1 LQVCPMSCFYSVAF
15 LFDFP
20 PPLSSRETVGKGR
33 WPFFAPD
40 TYLYL
45 SFMLQYVCQDEL
57 NLNLLMERV
66 PGLLNCPIVHI
77 SVLQFQ
83 LYLVLLPVDGQ
94 TIPHLEKPYLSCQPT
109 LSIQHLVEV
118 IAFLMDRLLEF

>member
-1 LQVCPMSCFYSVAF
+1 
-15 LFDFP
+15 
-20 PPLSSRETVGKGR
+20 
-33 WPFFAPD
+33 
-40 TYLYL
+40 
-45 SFMLQYVCQDEL
+45 
-57 NLNLLMERV
+57 MERV

>member
-1 LQVCPMSCFYSVAF
+1 
-15 LFDFP
+15 
-20 PPLSSRETVGKGR
+20 
-33 WPFFAPD
+33 
-40 TYLYL
+40 
-45 SFMLQYVCQDEL
+45 
-57 NLNLLMERV
+57 
-66 PGLLNCPIVHI
+66 
-77 SVLQFQ
+77 